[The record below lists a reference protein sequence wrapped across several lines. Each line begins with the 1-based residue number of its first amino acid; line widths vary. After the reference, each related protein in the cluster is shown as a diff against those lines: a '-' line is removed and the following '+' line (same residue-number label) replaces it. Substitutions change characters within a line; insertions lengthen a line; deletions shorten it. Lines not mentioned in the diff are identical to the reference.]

1 MWYYML
7 LILAF
12 IYAMAST
19 GILRAIWDLYRA
31 PKRGER
37 NDN

>member
-7 LILAF
+7 LILAL
-12 IYAMAST
+12 IYAMATT
-19 GILRAIWDLYRA
+19 GILRAIYDLYRA

-37 NDN
+37 SDD